1 MSLKSVK
8 VEKTTKAGKVDFVVN
23 GVSVT
28 QEQYVKVITSASSIS
43 DTENKDIQ
51 NTRKET
57 TGSYVAYTCNGVD
70 ESLIPEPKK
79 VIEQNEKE
87 EKAD

>member
-8 VEKTTKAGKVDFVVN
+8 VEKTTKAGKVDYVVN
-23 GVSVT
+23 GVPVK
-28 QEQYVKVITSASSIS
+28 QEDYVKVITSASSIS
-43 DTENKDIQ
+43 DTENKEVQ
-51 NTRKET
+51 NTKKET
-57 TGSYVAYTCNGVD
+57 TGNYVAYMCNGVD

-79 VIEQNEKE
+79 AVAQDEKE

>member
-8 VEKTTKAGKVDFVVN
+8 VEKTTKAGKVEFVVN
-23 GVSVT
+23 GVSVEGSAYL
-28 QEQYVKVITSASSIS
+28 QVIQSAARIS
-43 DTENKDIQ
+43 DMENKEIQ

-57 TGSYVAYTCNGVD
+57 TGSYVAYTCHGVD

-79 VIEQNEKE
+79 VVTVNEKE